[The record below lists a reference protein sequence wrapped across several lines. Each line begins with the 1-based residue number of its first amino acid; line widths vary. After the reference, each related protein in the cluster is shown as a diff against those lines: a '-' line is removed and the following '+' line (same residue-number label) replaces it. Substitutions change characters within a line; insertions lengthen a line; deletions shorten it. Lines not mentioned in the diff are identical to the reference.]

1 MPDGFQAAREE
12 CDLVM
17 KGGVTSGIVYPP
29 VLLRLATKY
38 RFRHIGG
45 TSAGAIAAAAAAA
58 AEFGRETGGFGRLEE
73 LQRELCEEGFLRGL
87 FQPSARTRPLL
98 DTAIDFAAAVKEW
111 KAKSE
116 AAKSDLRRFAG
127 LAWLTRR
134 VLARS
139 HRSAFDTGT
148 IISVL
153 AGLGVAGV
161 ITLIAWLVL
170 LSVGWAPGG
179 PTTVVL
185 FAVLGGLCTA
195 SFGVIGGVLWCAID
209 LVRILLKEVPVN
221 FVGVCTGRKDPGSP
235 ADAVVLTDWLHEEIN
250 RLAGLP
256 VNGDAL
262 TFGQL
267 EQKKILLRMMASNL
281 SQGRPHRLPFEN
293 RFIFNEAEIA
303 KLFPGAIC
311 EQLKR
316 DAHRSDRLSLPEG
329 HFFLP
334 DPKDL
339 PVVVATRLSLSFPI
353 LISAVP
359 LYTVD
364 WGTLKAGKRVGPL
377 AIRVDQLQANWFSDG
392 GICSNFPIHFFDRWL
407 PTRPTFGIKLAALPP
422 KAMEKRDL
430 DEERVSARFLAG
442 QSDGVFSIPAK
453 QLDPDQPADVDDSGE
468 CFEPAGVG
476 DHEIDQAV
484 YLPRANETMAAE
496 WVPLDR
502 TEANGLGPSGLG
514 PSGGAPGLLQ
524 FIWAI
529 FATAQNYRDNAQS
542 MLPSYKER
550 IVQIRLSS
558 DEGGLNLAMGPEILQ
573 KVVAKGTRAGEL
585 LTRFR
590 FDHHQWVRLQVLMAQ
605 LERELTTMV
614 GALDK
619 KTFDLAA
626 VIDQQINSTDRF
638 PYARDRLWCAR
649 ATERITEL
657 RSMVARWNTAAFQ
670 DSVPRPKA
678 SLRVTPEN

>member
-1 MPDGFQAAREE
+1 MPDAFQAAREE

-17 KGGVTSGIVYPP
+17 KGGVTSGMVYPP
-29 VLLRLATKY
+29 LLLRLATKY

-58 AEFGRETGGFGRLEE
+58 AEYGRESGGFGRLEE
-73 LQRELCEEGFLRGL
+73 LQNKLCEKGFLRSL
-87 FQPSARTRPLL
+87 FQPSAKTRPLL
-98 DTAIDFAAAVKEW
+98 DTAIDFAAAIKEW
-111 KAKSE
+111 RSKSNP
-116 AAKSDLRRFAG
+116 AGSQARRFAG
-127 LAWLTRR
+127 LAWLMRR
-134 VLARS
+134 VLASS
-139 HRSAFDTGT
+139 HKSAFDTGT
-148 IISVL
+148 LISAL
-153 AGLGVAGV
+153 AGLGVAGA
-161 ITLIAWLVL
+161 ITLVVWLVL
-170 LSVGWAPGG
+170 LVAGRVPGG
-179 PTTVVL
+179 PALTGL
-185 FAVLGGLCTA
+185 LAVLGGLCA
-195 SFGVIGGVLWCAID
+195 LSFGLIGGALWCAID
-209 LVRILLKEVPVN
+209 LVRILLNEVPAN
-221 FVGVCTGRKDPGSP
+221 FVGVCTGRKDPGS
-235 ADAVVLTDWLHEEIN
+235 ADDTVVLTDWLHDEIN

-256 VNGDAL
+256 VDGDAL

-267 EQKKILLRMMASNL
+267 EEKKILLRMMASNL

-303 KLFPGAIC
+303 KLFPGVIC

-329 HFFLP
+329 YFFLP

-364 WGTLKAGKRVGPL
+364 WGTLRSGKRVGPL
-377 AIRVDQLQANWFSDG
+377 EIAVDQLQANWFSDG

-422 KAMEKRDL
+422 KAMEKREL
-430 DEERVSARFLAG
+430 DDERVSARFLAR
-442 QSDGVFSIPAK
+442 QSDNVFSIPAK
-453 QLDPDQPADVDDSGE
+453 QLDPDQLPDVDDSGE
-468 CFEPAGVG
+468 CFEPAGSG
-476 DHEIDQAV
+476 DHEIDRAV
-484 YLPRANETMAAE
+484 CLPRANETMAAE
-496 WVPLDR
+496 WVPLEGND
-502 TEANGLGPSGLG
+502 AN
-514 PSGGAPGLLQ
+514 GGAPGLLQ
-524 FIWAI
+524 FVWAI
-529 FATAQNYRDNAQS
+529 FATAQNYRDNAQA

-558 DEGGLNLAMGPEILQ
+558 DEGGLNLAMGPDVMQ
-573 KVVAKGTRAGEL
+573 KVVAKGNRAGEL

-614 GALDK
+614 GALDRK
-619 KTFDLAA
+619 GFDLAA
-626 VIDQQINSTDRF
+626 VIDQQIHSADRF
-638 PYARDRLWCAR
+638 PYARDKLWCAR

-657 RSMVARWNTAAFQ
+657 RSMVARWNKSAFQ
-670 DSVPRPKA
+670 ESVPRPKA
-678 SLRVTPEN
+678 SLRVTPES